1 MTKPIRLS
9 RKEAL
14 VLAAVTAA
22 GLALRLWHIGFQ
34 SLWRDEVD
42 AIRFATQPLEGLVRM
57 FLTPGENGPLYF
69 FALRGWLALFGEGD
83 VALRVFSAIP
93 GAALIPLMFWL
104 GARLF
109 GKRAGWIAAALAAVA
124 PYAVWYGQEGK
135 MYAWLALLAAGS
147 FACLWLGLHDGKKW
161 AWAGYVLLT
170 TVSLFVHYFAALLIP
185 TFALVFLAGLRRW
198 RGHAKGYLLSLA
210 LVTLPYLPFAA
221 WQLPVWL
228 SRFRTGHPFVPFHR
242 ALASVLFGFSEGV
255 RPADTFWALV
265 PFLLCLLAA
274 WGLAAESERRASVL
288 ACTIWWAVPF
298 LLLFGVSLRT
308 PLFVERYLITT
319 LPAFLLLLAAGLDSL
334 LRRARWLGAAAA
346 IAVLLVSMR
355 GVWIQATQPVKP
367 DVRAAAAYLCPRLSP
382 GDAVMFLIPQ
392 VEPVFA
398 RYCSAPFEGLP
409 APFTNDGKDEAA
421 VQRELEAAL
430 QDYDAVWLVESEEW
444 LWDERGLVR
453 AALEETWEQVEDAE
467 YHLVRVAGYGRE

>member
-1 MTKPIRLS
+1 MTKSSRLS
-9 RKEAL
+9 RKQVL
-14 VLAAVTAA
+14 ILAAVTAA

-42 AIRFATQPLEGLVRM
+42 AIRFATQPMSGLVRM

-104 GARLF
+104 GAKLF
-109 GKRAGWIAAALAAVA
+109 GKRAGWIAAVLAAVA

-147 FACLWLGLHDGKKW
+147 FACLWLGLRDGRRW
-161 AWAGYVLLT
+161 GWVGYVLLT
-170 TVSLFVHYFAALLIP
+170 TASLFVHYLSALLIP
-185 TFALVFLAGLRRW
+185 TYALVFLVGLRRW
-198 RGHAKGYLLSLA
+198 RGQAKGYLLSLA

-242 ALASVLFGFSEGV
+242 ALASVLFGFGEGV

-274 WGLAAESERRASVL
+274 WGLTADSERRASVL
-288 ACTIWWAVPF
+288 ACTIWWAAPF
-298 LLLFGVSLRT
+298 VLLFIVSLRT

-319 LPAFLLLLAAGLDSL
+319 LPAFLLLLAAGLGSL
-334 LRRARWLGAAAA
+334 LRRARWLGAVTAA
-346 IAVLLVSMR
+346 AVLLVSLR
-355 GVWIQATQPVKP
+355 GVWVQATQPVKP
-367 DVRAAAAYLCPRLSP
+367 DVRAAAEHLCPQISP
-382 GDAVMFLIPQ
+382 DDGVVFLIPH

-398 RYCSAPFEGLP
+398 RYCSAPFEGIA
-409 APFTNDGKDEAA
+409 APFTNDGRDGAA
-421 VQRELEAAL
+421 VRRELEAAL
-430 QDYDAVWLVESEEW
+430 QGTDAVWLVESEAY

-453 AALEETWEQVEDAE
+453 AALEADWEQGEDAE
-467 YHLVRVAGYGRE
+467 FHLVRVTGYGR